1 MPTASNR
8 FRLKLQPNTPYNFSV
23 TWGDGSREIY
33 NKTTPSTES
42 EAGLEHVYTSGG
54 IKTVSITENVVGG
67 FPKPY
72 FNAVAN
78 IDANNDAKKIT
89 KITQWGTGQYSNLD
103 FAFTGCTNLQITATD
118 GNTSKINQI
127 ASLRDTFRQC
137 LSLSSFP
144 SNFDTSN
151 VKNFTNTWLNCAN
164 IKNFPQ
170 INMNKMSTGVNC
182 FYGMKL
188 PTLIYDQLLVQLSQN
203 NLNGAVVL
211 HAGFKTNYSL
221 SALPYRNVLTQERNW
236 IIRDNGPLLPVRLI
250 KQGGTTNEQDQF
262 DFFVNVEYGA
272 LSSLIC
278 GSGCYDITEFLDAGP
293 NVNLILDYNVTSTP
307 TCSAPNVFYTTS
319 KPVQYIYASK
329 VNRGI
334 NMVGNGI
341 LNTGDLI
348 GLGENS
354 GLTIGGTPLS
364 GAPYQGGEGIK
375 IFYKDIKWVMDE
387 DLMPDGIQI
396 TATISCD

>member
-1 MPTASNR
+1 MSTASNR
-8 FRLKLQPNTPYNFSV
+8 FRLKLQPNTPYNFSIN
-23 TWGDGSREIY
+23 WGDGSREIY
-33 NKTTPSTES
+33 KKTTPSTEA

-54 IKTVSITENVVGG
+54 LKTVSITENVVGG

-72 FNAVAN
+72 FNAVTN
-78 IDANNDAKKIT
+78 VDISNDAKKIT

-127 ASLRDTFRQC
+127 TSLRDTFRQC

-151 VKNFTNTWLNCAN
+151 VKNFTNTWLNCAKIN
-164 IKNFPQ
+164 NFPL

-182 FYGMKL
+182 FYGIKL

-203 NLNGAVVL
+203 NLNKLVTL
-211 HAGFKTNYSL
+211 HAGVKTNYSL
-221 SALPYRNVLTQERNW
+221 SALPYRNVLTQERSWN
-236 IIRDNGPLLPVRLI
+236 ITDGGPLLPVRLI
-250 KQGGTTNEQDQF
+250 KQGGTTNKQDQF
-262 DFFVNVEYGA
+262 AFFVNVENGA

-278 GSGCYDITEFLDAGP
+278 GSGCYDKTVSLDAGP

-319 KPVQYIYASK
+319 KPVQYTYRSNNQEISF
-329 VNRGI
+329 
-334 NMVGNGI
+334 VGNGV

-348 GLGENS
+348 VLGENS
-354 GLTIGGTPLS
+354 GLTIGGTPVS
-364 GAPYQGGEGIK
+364 GAPYQAGEGVK
-375 IFYKDIKWVMDE
+375 ILYKDIKWVMDE
-387 DLMPDGIQI
+387 DLIPDGIQI